1 MDDDPKI
8 CPVCDAR
15 WLEGQLYWNTGRE
28 ACPHDLAGLVCNV
41 LHPNFKCVNPC
52 KGSDSGIQWGHPQD
66 EIDKFY
72 REAVRAGNTDFI
84 DDEGRLRAPLG
95 ESVKLKPQSRPA
107 II

>member
-66 EIDKFY
+66 EIDKFFDNSALIPIP
-72 REAVRAGNTDFI
+72 RLVFI
-84 DDEGRLRAPLG
+84 LPYSTVFEFRL
-95 ESVKLKPQSRPA
+95 
-107 II
+107 

>member
-28 ACPHDLAGLVCNV
+28 ACPHDRAGLVCNV

-66 EIDKFY
+66 EIDKFFDNILDNY
-72 REAVRAGNTDFI
+72 E
-84 DDEGRLRAPLG
+84 
-95 ESVKLKPQSRPA
+95 
-107 II
+107 